1 MKKIG
6 LLLLLGLS
14 VIRVC
19 SQKPAE
25 IIVSYEVKEWNHTKD
40 TVVNQQMSL
49 LFNKDISK
57 YYNEISQWTDSLSA
71 TPEGA
76 AKLKEIIMAHCV
88 TTMPDGSVRV
98 DYSQGPVKNIYTY
111 IFNDKNN
118 GELIHYGKWGTE
130 ERYYEEPIEEMTW
143 VISDST
149 SNILGY
155 ECIKAET
162 DYHGRHWTAW
172 FSPEIPVSFGPW
184 KLRGLPGLVLSAHA
198 GKGFEFIANGI
209 QSSDRLITPIFNPEK
224 YSKTDRKKA
233 LSDEEYYQNNKQAI
247 ISAKY
252 DGNVQFSAGFSEGP
266 KYDGKKHSLEPDYK
280 K

>member
-1 MKKIG
+1 MKKRG
-6 LLLLLGLS
+6 LALLLGLCGIS
-14 VIRVC
+14 VF

-25 IIVSYEVKEWNHTKD
+25 IIISYDVKEWNHAKD

-49 LFNKDISK
+49 LFNKDMSK
-57 YYNEISQWTDSLSA
+57 YYNEISQWTDSLSS

-76 AKLKEIIMAHCV
+76 AELKEIIMAHCV

-98 DYSQGPVKNIYTY
+98 DYSKGPVKNIFTY
-111 IFNDKNN
+111 IFNDKIK
-118 GELIHYGKWGTE
+118 GELTHYGKWGTE

-155 ECIKAET
+155 ECIMAET
-162 DYHGRHWTAW
+162 DYHGRYWTVW

-184 KLRGLPGLVLSAHA
+184 KLRGLPGLILSANA

-209 QSSDRLITPIFNPEK
+209 QSSDRIIIPIFNPEK

-252 DGNVQFSAGFSEGP
+252 GGNVQFSAGFGEGP
-266 KYDGKKHSLEPDYK
+266 KYDGKKYSLEPDYK
-280 K
+280 E